1 MNSSTN
7 SFDLRAVVGELKDF
21 VTSRNWDSKSTVYAP
36 SASQVELAILSA
48 LVSGPKN
55 AQQLM
60 HAVSVAS
67 AGTLIVTQA
76 QVHPSLS
83 NLEAAGQIGSATNED
98 RKVYSVTQ
106 AGIDALEAGTE
117 ASSESASDATS
128 ENPAQG
134 KSNYA
139 PSWLKFDP
147 EFLKAASKLAPVIS
161 DLAKTGT
168 RAQQEKATQI
178 LQEARHQLH
187 KILAED

>member
-1 MNSSTN
+1 VNSSTN

-21 VTSRNWDSKSTVYAP
+21 VTSRNWDSKASVPAP

-60 HAVSVAS
+60 PAVSVAS
-67 AGTLIVTQA
+67 AGTLTVTQA
-76 QVHPSLS
+76 QVHPALS
-83 NLEAAGQIGSATNED
+83 NLEAAGQIESATNED
-98 RKVYSVTQ
+98 RKLYSVTQ
-106 AGIDALEAGTE
+106 AGIDALKAATEAG
-117 ASSESASDATS
+117 SESTSDATT
-128 ENPAQG
+128 ENPAQS
-134 KSNYA
+134 KNNSA

-168 RAQQEKATQI
+168 RSQQEKATQI

>member
-1 MNSSTN
+1 VNSSTN

-21 VTSRNWDSKSTVYAP
+21 VSSRNWDSKASVSAP

-60 HAVSVAS
+60 PAISVAS
-67 AGTLIVTQA
+67 AGTLTVTQA
-76 QVHPSLS
+76 QVQPALS
-83 NLEAAGQIGSATNED
+83 NLEEAGQIESATHED

-106 AGIDALEAGTE
+106 AGIDALEAAIE
-117 ASSESASDATS
+117 AGSESTSDATT

-134 KSNYA
+134 KNYSA

-168 RAQQEKATQI
+168 RSQQEKAAQI